1 MLTLTINAKMPPI
14 FTQCV
19 QIVESGLISVL
30 ASCCWGDVEIR
41 CRVTR
46 QLVVWL
52 GMFF

>member
-30 ASCCWGDVEIR
+30 ASCCWGRSGDQVS
-41 CRVTR
+41 CYTTVGGG
-46 QLVVWL
+46 VVL
-52 GMFF
+52 